1 MIEEDEVAATGR
13 LRVLLGAAP
22 GVGKTYAMLDEGKHL
37 RASGSDVVIAIVETH
52 GRAATAAMA
61 KGLEVIPRHDVEHR
75 GIELPEMDLDGV
87 LGRHPDV
94 ALVDEL
100 AHTNASG
107 SRNEKRWQDVE
118 ELLSAGIDVIS
129 TVNIQHIE
137 SLNDVVEQI
146 TGVPQRETI
155 PDTVL
160 RRANQVEVVDL
171 APQALRDR
179 LSSGKVYPAERIDAA
194 LSNYFRLG
202 NLTALREL
210 ALLWV
215 ADEVDHALAD
225 YRSEHGIDSRWEAR
239 ERVVVALTG
248 GREGETLLRR
258 GARIAVRAGGGE
270 LLAVHV
276 TTEDGLRSPHPG
288 ELARQRALVD
298 KLGGSF
304 HQLVG
309 DDIPET
315 LIEFAKSV
323 NATQLVIGASRRGKL
338 SRLLT
343 GHDVE
348 ADIIWASG
356 AIDVHIVSHDAQAKA
371 LRLPR
376 MGGSLSTRRRIAGFA
391 ALAVFGPLLTWLL
404 VSLRSPE
411 ALTTDVLAY
420 ELLAVV
426 VALVGGAL
434 PSLIAALA
442 SGIALDYFFTKPFY
456 TVTVNEPLHLMALLL
471 YLLTAALVS
480 VVVDRAARKTR
491 VARRA
496 AAESGLLESVA
507 GSVLHGEDAV
517 ESLLSKATEAFGL
530 SGARLMSDGRVVA
543 NWGTTSDQVTEHRID
558 DHTVLEF
565 HGPEPDA
572 SERRL
577 MLVIAAQVGTA
588 MEQRQLEETAKAVE
602 PLAATDR
609 VRTALLSAV
618 GHDLR
623 QPLAAARAAVS
634 GLRSEGSKLSED
646 DWRELLA
653 TADESLET
661 LSVLVRDLLDVSRL
675 QSGVLAVSTMP
686 VDLADVILEAIDEL
700 GLGPDAVEL
709 DLGHDVSDALADPV
723 LLQRVVVNLMANAL
737 RFEPAGRRVRLT
749 TSAFAHRVEIR
760 VVDHGQ
766 GVPPE
771 RFEEIFVPFQRLG
784 DTDPTTGLGLGL
796 ALSKGFVEGMDG
808 TVEPEATPGGG
819 LTMVISLPQ
828 VGVERSQPAPASTG
842 PGTGGQEP
850 SEEERA

>member
-1 MIEEDEVAATGR
+1 MAATGR
-13 LRVLLGAAP
+13 LRVLLGPAP

-37 RASGSDVVIAIVETH
+37 SAGGSDVIIAVVETH
-52 GRAATAAMA
+52 GRAATAAMTE
-61 KGLEVIPRHDVEHR
+61 GLEVVARHYVERR

-87 LGRHPDV
+87 LARHPDV

-100 AHTNASG
+100 AHTNAPG

-118 ELLSAGIDVIS
+118 ELLAAGIDVIS

-179 LSSGKVYPAERIDAA
+179 LSGGKVYPAERIDAA

-215 ADEVDHALAD
+215 ADEVDHALVD

-258 GARIAVRAGGGE
+258 GARIAVRTGGGE

-288 ELARQRALVD
+288 ELARQRGLVD

-309 DDIPET
+309 DDVPEA

-348 ADIIWASG
+348 ADIIRASG

-371 LRLPR
+371 PRLPR
-376 MGGSLSTRRRIAGFA
+376 MGGSLSMRRRIAGFA
-391 ALAVFGPLLTWLL
+391 VLAVFGPLLTSLL
-404 VSLRSPE
+404 VSSRSPE

-434 PSLIAALA
+434 PSVIAALA
-442 SGIALDYFFTKPFY
+442 SGFALDYFFTKPFY
-456 TVTVNEPLHLMALLL
+456 TVTVNEPLHLAALLL

-496 AAESGLLESVA
+496 AAESGLLQSVA
-507 GSVLHGEDAV
+507 GLVLRGEDAV

-530 SGARLMSDGRVVA
+530 SGARLIADGRVVA
-543 NWGTTSDQVTEHRID
+543 NWGTASDQVTEHRID
-558 DHTVLEF
+558 DHTVVEF

-577 MLVIAAQVGTA
+577 MSVIAAQLGTA
-588 MEQRQLEETAKAVE
+588 LEQRQLEETAKAVE

-623 QPLAAARAAVS
+623 RPLAAATAAVS
-634 GLRSEGSKLSED
+634 GLRTEWVKLSGQD
-646 DWRELLA
+646 RADLLE
-653 TADESLET
+653 TADEA
-661 LSVLVRDLLDVSRL
+661 LSQLANLVTDLLDVSRL
-675 QSGVLAVSTMP
+675 QSGVLGVSVMAVDPAEVIMP
-686 VDLADVILEAIDEL
+686 ALDELSLGPADVEI
-700 GLGPDAVEL
+700 
-709 DLGHDVSDALADPV
+709 DLGSDVPEMIADPA
-723 LLQRVVVNLMANAL
+723 LLQRVVVNLLSNAL
-737 RFEPAGRRVRLT
+737 RYEPAGSRVRLAE
-749 TSAFAHRVEIR
+749 SSFANQVEIR
-760 VVDHGQ
+760 VIDHGP
-766 GVPPE
+766 GIPE
-771 RFEEIFVPFQRLG
+771 DRRDDVMVPFQRLG
-784 DTDPTTGLGLGL
+784 DTDSSVGLGLGL

-808 TVEPEATPGGG
+808 TLALEDTPGGG

-828 VGVERSQPAPASTG
+828 VGAEEASV
-842 PGTGGQEP
+842 Q
-850 SEEERA
+850 

>member
-1 MIEEDEVAATGR
+1 MAVRGR

-37 RASGSDVVIAIVETH
+37 RAGGSDVVIAVVETH
-52 GRAATAAMA
+52 GRAATAAMTE
-61 KGLEVIPRHDVEHR
+61 GMEVVPRHYVERR
-75 GIELPEMDLDGV
+75 GIELPEMDLDEV
-87 LGRHPDV
+87 LARHPDV

-100 AHTNASG
+100 AHTNAPG

-118 ELLSAGIDVIS
+118 ELLEAGIDVIS

-146 TGVPQRETI
+146 TGVPQRETV

-160 RRANQVEVVDL
+160 RRASQVEVVDL

-258 GARIAVRAGGGE
+258 GARIAVRAGGGD

-288 ELARQRALVD
+288 ELARQRGLVD

-309 DDIPET
+309 DDIPDT

-348 ADIIWASG
+348 ADIIRASG

-391 ALAVFGPLLTWLL
+391 VLAVFGPLLTWLL

-426 VALVGGAL
+426 VALVGGAF

-442 SGIALDYFFTKPFY
+442 SGFALDYFFTKPFY
-456 TVTVNEPLHLMALLL
+456 TVTVNEPLHLVALLL

-496 AAESGLLESVA
+496 AAESGLLQSVA
-507 GSVLHGEDAV
+507 GLVLRGEDAV
-517 ESLLSKATEAFGL
+517 ESLLSRATEAFGL
-530 SGARLMSDGRVVA
+530 SGARLMTDGKVVA

-558 DHTVLEF
+558 DHTVVEF

-577 MLVIAAQVGTA
+577 MSVIAAQLGTA
-588 MEQRQLEETAKAVE
+588 LEQRQLEETAKAVE

-623 QPLAAARAAVS
+623 RPLAAATAAVS
-634 GLRSEGSKLSED
+634 GLRSEWSKLSD
-646 DWRELLA
+646 QDRADLLE
-653 TADESLET
+653 TADEA
-661 LSVLVRDLLDVSRL
+661 LSQLANLVTDLLDVSRL
-675 QSGVLAVSTMP
+675 QSGVLGVSVMP
-686 VDLADVILEAIDEL
+686 VDPAEVIMPALDELSLGPADVEI
-700 GLGPDAVEL
+700 
-709 DLGHDVSDALADPV
+709 DLGSDVPEMVADPA
-723 LLQRVVVNLMANAL
+723 LLQRVVVNLLSNAL
-737 RFEPAGRRVRLT
+737 RYEPAGSRVRLAE
-749 TSAFAHRVEIR
+749 SSFANQVEIR
-760 VVDHGQ
+760 VIDHGP
-766 GVPPE
+766 GIPE
-771 RFEEIFVPFQRLG
+771 DRRGDVMVPFQRLG
-784 DTDPTTGLGLGL
+784 DTDSSVGLGLGL

-808 TVEPEATPGGG
+808 TLALEDTPGGG

-828 VGVERSQPAPASTG
+828 VGAEEASV
-842 PGTGGQEP
+842 Q
-850 SEEERA
+850 